1 MDWQNL
7 SKEECVKKLET
18 NQSKGLST
26 SQVKKRLEQYGTNEL
41 THKKKNG
48 FFKKFISQFSDF
60 MVIILLIA
68 AAVSF
73 ITSLIRHD
81 MDFIDSII
89 ILTIVVVNAFTGVIQ
104 ESRAEKAI
112 EALKKLSSPQATVL
126 RDGKEMKIDSSGLVP
141 GDIVVL
147 STGDMVP
154 ADLRILESYSLK
166 AEESALTGESV
177 PVEKSPNGTF
187 SADTPIGDRTNM
199 LFSGSSVTAGRGKG
213 VVVATAMKTEV
224 GKIAHMINTEETP
237 QTPLQNHL
245 AKTSKIL
252 GIGALIICGIIF
264 ILGLFQHIS
273 PLEMFMISISLAVA
287 AIP

>member
-1 MDWQNL
+1 M
-7 SKEECVKKLET
+7 
-18 NQSKGLST
+18 
-26 SQVKKRLEQYGTNEL
+26 
-41 THKKKNG
+41 
-48 FFKKFISQFSDF
+48 
-60 MVIILLIA
+60 
-68 AAVSF
+68 
-73 ITSLIRHD
+73 
-81 MDFIDSII
+81 
-89 ILTIVVVNAFTGVIQ
+89 
-104 ESRAEKAI
+104 
-112 EALKKLSSPQATVL
+112 SSPQATVL
-126 RDGKEMKIDSSGLVP
+126 RDGKEIKIDSSGLVP

-154 ADLRILESYSLK
+154 ADLRILETYSLK

-177 PVEKSPNGTF
+177 PVEKSPNGIF
-187 SADTPIGDRTNM
+187 SAATPIGDRTNM

-224 GKIAHMINTEETP
+224 GKIAHMINDGRDAANTAAKS
-237 QTPLQNHL
+237 L

-287 AIP
+287 AIPEGLPVIVTIVLAMGVKRIGYQFVRLSDDCLQWKRWEAPV